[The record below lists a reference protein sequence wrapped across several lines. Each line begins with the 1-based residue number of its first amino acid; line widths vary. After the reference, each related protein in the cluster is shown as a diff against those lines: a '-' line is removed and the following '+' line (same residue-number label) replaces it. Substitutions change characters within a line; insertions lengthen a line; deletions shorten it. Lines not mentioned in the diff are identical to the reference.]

1 MPGSPPRKINLNKE
15 VMLPVATESLWR
27 VTAVDNDRSTY
38 PPALWLV
45 AAHGGA
51 GCTML
56 SEMLAFCGDAGQVWP
71 IHDEYRFCV
80 VVAKSTMRGLERAHQ
95 VVLQGL
101 HTLDEITIIGVI
113 IIADAVGKLPKALIN
128 KLEVIEKLVT
138 VWQIPYLPA
147 LRIVE
152 EGTLATWTPGDEI
165 DVSRKARKRPPTE
178 SCPISVATIGK
189 ELFATVKSAHSGNM
203 SGTSSNVEATEEIPT
218 EIEGEDD
225 NETT

>member
-15 VMLPVATESLWR
+15 VMLPVATESLWQ

-80 VVAKSTMRGLERAHQ
+80 VVAKSTMRGLC
-95 VVLQGL
+95 
-101 HTLDEITIIGVI
+101 
-113 IIADAVGKLPKALIN
+113 
-128 KLEVIEKLVT
+128 
-138 VWQIPYLPA
+138 
-147 LRIVE
+147 
-152 EGTLATWTPGDEI
+152 
-165 DVSRKARKRPPTE
+165 S
-178 SCPISVATIGK
+178 
-189 ELFATVKSAHSGNM
+189 M
-203 SGTSSNVEATEEIPT
+203 SDS
-218 EIEGEDD
+218 
-225 NETT
+225 